1 MSESQRQMK
10 NGYIKY
16 ENNAINNTIAALP
29 MATNENEV
37 EHEVENANDVPN
49 LGDFRDLL
57 HVMRY
62 LEENILSNMNN
73 VNNDISNVSN
83 NCKSE

>member
-37 EHEVENANDVPN
+37 EHEVENANDIPN

-62 LEENILSNMNN
+62 LEENILNGQMTNN
-73 VNNDISNVSN
+73 KNNA
-83 NCKSE
+83 